1 MTITDALSRIA
12 QIQSTLVQ
20 LDTRATMA
28 SGSTGAA
35 TSSTGT
41 DFAGALSQALGTDA
55 TTGADATTDASSLL
69 GGGTVTGADV
79 VADAKKYLGVP
90 YVFGGTT
97 SSGLDCSGL
106 VQRVYKDL
114 GIDVPRLVSGQ
125 AKLGTEVPSL
135 AQAKPGDLIVTG
147 GGEHILIY
155 AGDHKVI
162 HAPREGKNVS
172 LVEAYMDDSEIDTI
186 RRVVP
191 EKTVSAA
198 SATAAASTSAAASAA
213 SLASA
218 LSALSLLGGSAGGSS
233 DLASSLLGSSGL
245 GSTGLGSTGFGSSGL
260 ASSLLGSTGLGTASG
275 SAATDQAAML
285 RALFTS
291 MLSGGSL

>member
-12 QIQSTLVQ
+12 QIQATLVQ
-20 LDTRATMA
+20 LDNLTGTGSTAGTGSASSAGSAASATDFA
-28 SGSTGAA
+28 AALSSAVGTTGAGGVAAATGAA
-35 TSSTGT
+35 
-41 DFAGALSQALGTDA
+41 DAG
-55 TTGADATTDASSLL
+55 SLL

-191 EKTVSAA
+191 QTASTASTASAYSAA
-198 SATAAASTSAAASAA
+198 SF
-213 SLASA
+213 LASA
-218 LSALSLLGGSAGGSS
+218 SGGTSSLLGSGGI
-233 DLASSLLGSSGL
+233 ASSLLGSG
-245 GSTGLGSTGFGSSGL
+245 GIG
-260 ASSLLGSTGLGTASG
+260 SSLLGSGGTGAGGVS
-275 SAATDQAAML
+275 SDQAAML
-285 RALFTS
+285 RALFSS
-291 MLSGGSL
+291 MLSGGSV

>member
-1 MTITDALSRIA
+1 MTVTDALSRIA
-12 QIQSTLVQ
+12 QIQATLAQ
-20 LDTRATMA
+20 LENPAKVA
-28 SGSTGAA
+28 SPVS
-35 TSSTGT
+35 TSSPTPSTASAT
-41 DFAGALSQALGTDA
+41 DFADALAGVLGTSDA
-55 TTGADATTDASSLL
+55 GSTL
-69 GGGTVTGADV
+69 GGGAVTGADV

-135 AQAKPGDLIVTG
+135 AQAQPGDLIVTG

-162 HAPREGKNVS
+162 HAPRPGKDVR

-191 EKTVSAA
+191 Q
-198 SATAAASTSAAASAA
+198 ASTVTASAA
-213 SLASA
+213 SGAS
-218 LSALSLLGGSAGGSS
+218 G
-233 DLASSLLGSSGL
+233 
-245 GSTGLGSTGFGSSGL
+245 TGFSTSQATAL
-260 ASSLLGSTGLGTASG
+260 QSLF
-275 SAATDQAAML
+275 Q
-285 RALFTS
+285 S
-291 MLSGGSL
+291 MLSGASL

>member
-12 QIQSTLVQ
+12 QIQTTLVQ
-20 LDTRATMA
+20 LDNPTALT
-28 SGSTGAA
+28 SGSSSGAS

-41 DFAGALSQALGTDA
+41 DFANVLSQALGTGA
-55 TTGADATTDASSLL
+55 TGGTGAAAGTADTGSLL

-125 AKLGTEVPSL
+125 AKLGTEVSSL
-135 AQAKPGDLIVTG
+135 AQAQPGDLIVTG

-191 EKTVSAA
+191 QAPTVSAA
-198 SATAAASTSAAASAA
+198 SATSPASAFSA
-213 SLASA
+213 SSGFSGVAFESEQTMH
-218 LSALSLLGGSAGGSS
+218 LGGGA
-233 DLASSLLGSSGL
+233 DASGL
-245 GSTGLGSTGFGSSGL
+245 GSGALGSSLFGSA
-260 ASSLLGSTGLGTASG
+260 ASAGSAGTAS
-275 SAATDQAAML
+275 DQAAML

>member
-20 LDTRATMA
+20 LDNPTGLSST
-28 SGSTGAA
+28 SGTGST
-35 TSSTGT
+35 TSTDSAT
-41 DFAGALSQALGTDA
+41 DFAAALSSAVGTSGATGATDA
-55 TTGADATTDASSLL
+55 GSLL

-135 AQAKPGDLIVTG
+135 AEAKPGDLIVTG

-172 LVEAYMDDSEIDTI
+172 LVEAYMDDSDIDTI

-191 EKTVSAA
+191 ETASTAAPAFSAA
-198 SATAAASTSAAASAA
+198 SFLSSASGGAS
-213 SLASA
+213 
-218 LSALSLLGGSAGGSS
+218 G
-233 DLASSLLGSSGL
+233 LLGSSG
-245 GSTGLGSTGFGSSGL
+245 TGTGGV
-260 ASSLLGSTGLGTASG
+260 
-275 SAATDQAAML
+275 SADQAAML
-285 RALFTS
+285 RALFSS
-291 MLSGGSL
+291 MLSGGSA

>member
-20 LDTRATMA
+20 LENPAKIAASSSTSSASSATA
-28 SGSTGAA
+28 G
-35 TSSTGT
+35 TSST
-41 DFAGALSQALGTDA
+41 DFADALAGALG
-55 TTGADATTDASSLL
+55 TTDASSTL

-97 SSGLDCSGL
+97 SAGIDCSGL

-135 AQAKPGDLIVTG
+135 AQAQPGDLIVTG

-162 HAPREGKNVS
+162 HAPRPGKDVR
-172 LVEAYMDDSEIDTI
+172 LVEAYMDDSQIDTI

-191 EKTVSAA
+191 Q
-198 SATAAASTSAAASAA
+198 ASAA
-213 SLASA
+213 T
-218 LSALSLLGGSAGGSS
+218 AGTG
-233 DLASSLLGSSGL
+233 ASSLLGSGF
-245 GSTGLGSTGFGSSGL
+245 STAQ
-260 ASSLLGSTGLGTASG
+260 ASALQSLF
-275 SAATDQAAML
+275 Q
-285 RALFTS
+285 S
-291 MLSGGSL
+291 MLSGASL

>member
-20 LDTRATMA
+20 LDNPAGLSSA
-28 SGSTGAA
+28 SGASSSTASSTGSATDFAAALSSAVGTSGPAGATGAA
-35 TSSTGT
+35 
-41 DFAGALSQALGTDA
+41 D
-55 TTGADATTDASSLL
+55 TTSLL

-135 AQAKPGDLIVTG
+135 AQAQPGDLIVTG

-172 LVEAYMDDSEIDTI
+172 LVEAYMDDSQIDTI

-191 EKTVSAA
+191 QTATTASAAYSAA
-198 SATAAASTSAAASAA
+198 SF
-213 SLASA
+213 LASA
-218 LSALSLLGGSAGGSS
+218 GGG
-233 DLASSLLGSSGL
+233 ASSLLGSGGLASGL
-245 GSTGLGSTGFGSSGL
+245 LGSSG
-260 ASSLLGSTGLGTASG
+260 AGAGGVS
-275 SAATDQAAML
+275 TDQAAML
-285 RALFTS
+285 RALFSS
-291 MLSGGSL
+291 MLSGSSL

>member
-1 MTITDALSRIA
+1 MTVTDALSRIA

-20 LDTRATMA
+20 LENPTKV
-28 SGSTGAA
+28 SA
-35 TSSTGT
+35 TSTASTSAGSAT
-41 DFAGALSQALGTDA
+41 SFADALAGAVGGTDA
-55 TTGADATTDASSLL
+55 NTL
-69 GGGTVTGADV
+69 GDGTVTGSDV

-191 EKTVSAA
+191 EASTASTAAVSSTA
-198 SATAAASTSAAASAA
+198 SAMSGLSGLSGLSGSTSASQAS
-213 SLASA
+213 
-218 LSALSLLGGSAGGSS
+218 
-233 DLASSLLGSSGL
+233 
-245 GSTGLGSTGFGSSGL
+245 
-260 ASSLLGSTGLGTASG
+260 
-275 SAATDQAAML
+275 ML
-285 RALFTS
+285 RALLES
-291 MLSGGSL
+291 MLAGSSS

>member
-1 MTITDALSRIA
+1 MTVTDALSRIA
-12 QIQSTLVQ
+12 QIQATLAQLENPAKVASPSST
-20 LDTRATMA
+20 TSCAPSTASATGFA
-28 SGSTGAA
+28 DALAGVLGTAGSTPGVGA
-35 TSSTGT
+35 
-41 DFAGALSQALGTDA
+41 
-55 TTGADATTDASSLL
+55 
-69 GGGTVTGADV
+69 VTGADV

-135 AQAKPGDLIVTG
+135 AQAQPGDLIVTG

-162 HAPREGKNVS
+162 HAPRPGKDVR

-191 EKTVSAA
+191 Q
-198 SATAAASTSAAASAA
+198 ASTATASAA
-213 SLASA
+213 S
-218 LSALSLLGGSAGGSS
+218 GI
-233 DLASSLLGSSGL
+233 SG
-245 GSTGLGSTGFGSSGL
+245 TGF
-260 ASSLLGSTGLGTASG
+260 STAQATALQSMF
-275 SAATDQAAML
+275 Q
-285 RALFTS
+285 S
-291 MLSGGSL
+291 MLSGASL

>member
-1 MTITDALSRIA
+1 MTVTDALSRIA
-12 QIQSTLVQ
+12 QIQATLAQLENPAKVASPSST
-20 LDTRATMA
+20 TSSAPSTASATGFA
-28 SGSTGAA
+28 DALAGVLGTAGSTP
-35 TSSTGT
+35 
-41 DFAGALSQALGTDA
+41 
-55 TTGADATTDASSLL
+55 
-69 GGGTVTGADV
+69 GGGAVTGADV

-135 AQAKPGDLIVTG
+135 AQAQPGDLIVTG

-162 HAPREGKNVS
+162 HAPRPGKDVR

-191 EKTVSAA
+191 Q
-198 SATAAASTSAAASAA
+198 ASTATASAA
-213 SLASA
+213 S
-218 LSALSLLGGSAGGSS
+218 GI
-233 DLASSLLGSSGL
+233 SG
-245 GSTGLGSTGFGSSGL
+245 TGF
-260 ASSLLGSTGLGTASG
+260 STAQATALQSMF
-275 SAATDQAAML
+275 Q
-285 RALFTS
+285 S
-291 MLSGGSL
+291 MLSGASL

>member
-1 MTITDALSRIA
+1 MTVTDALSRIA
-12 QIQSTLVQ
+12 QIQATLAQLENPAKVASPSST
-20 LDTRATMA
+20 TSSAPSTASATGFA
-28 SGSTGAA
+28 DALAGVLGTAGSTP
-35 TSSTGT
+35 
-41 DFAGALSQALGTDA
+41 
-55 TTGADATTDASSLL
+55 
-69 GGGTVTGADV
+69 GGGAVTGADV

-135 AQAKPGDLIVTG
+135 AQAQPGDLIVTG

-162 HAPREGKNVS
+162 HAPRPGKDVR

-191 EKTVSAA
+191 Q
-198 SATAAASTSAAASAA
+198 ASTATASAA
-213 SLASA
+213 S
-218 LSALSLLGGSAGGSS
+218 GI
-233 DLASSLLGSSGL
+233 SG
-245 GSTGLGSTGFGSSGL
+245 TGFPTAQATAL
-260 ASSLLGSTGLGTASG
+260 QSLF
-275 SAATDQAAML
+275 Q
-285 RALFTS
+285 S
-291 MLSGGSL
+291 MLSGASL